1 MLLQARGKCPLLL
14 TSRALCR
21 QGALRQSAE
30 PQACVSSDQQMGSIT
45 GARVQAMF
53 QQPCSTPQHRKHF
66 RPTHATHHGRLMCD
80 VHVPRRTPILS
91 GHPQPRSR
99 SQFALAALSGS
110 PEWTLDQI
118 AGLFIGVLLAATFF
132 FARKIDELV
141 ARSQRRELGLC
152 ELCGGLNDASQ
163 CTEAKCPLR
172 Q

>member
-1 MLLQARGKCPLLL
+1 MQNL
-14 TSRALCR
+14 TLCV
-21 QGALRQSAE
+21 
-30 PQACVSSDQQMGSIT
+30 CVSSDQQMGSIT
-45 GARVQAMF
+45 GPRVQVMI
-53 QQPCSTPQHRKHF
+53 QQPCSAQHQRTHQS
-66 RPTHATHHGRLMCD
+66 PTHMPHFGKTMCEF
-80 VHVPRRTPILS
+80 HAPHSVPPYSRR
-91 GHPQPRSR
+91 PQPRSR
-99 SQFALAALSGS
+99 SHLALAAFSGS